1 MFFKLHSFLFSN
13 GFSKFIS
20 HQRALEK
27 SIRGETGAAVREV
40 TIPGGLAPVEQNR
53 RKAYNDSKRTSSC
66 RKKKDGG
73 PEENKET
80 SPLAEAKLLSDEVQ
94 PSKTAKTP
102 KVPFITW
109 YRYPKQVIN
118 KSNTSDRCK

>member
-40 TIPGGLAPVEQNR
+40 TIPGGLAPVVRDWYCSIDEPNNR
-53 RKAYNDSKRTSSC
+53 ASGDPSDWY
-66 RKKKDGG
+66 
-73 PEENKET
+73 
-80 SPLAEAKLLSDEVQ
+80 PLNIGAK
-94 PSKTAKTP
+94 
-102 KVPFITW
+102 
-109 YRYPKQVIN
+109 
-118 KSNTSDRCK
+118 